1 MRWALLLLM
10 LMAWRSIHSS
20 QPLLLGLLPM
30 MIFVN
35 LGLLMGR
42 NGLGQLLQDGIAGVY
57 LVDVEENY
65 AYPLQPN
72 YITVF
77 L

>member
-1 MRWALLLLM
+1 
-10 LMAWRSIHSS
+10 
-20 QPLLLGLLPM
+20 M